1 MTQTKKP
8 KCLLVANRGE
18 IAVRILRAAAEAGL
32 RTVAV
37 YSDDDARS
45 LHVAKAD
52 QAAALGAAGPRAYLD
67 AARIVQI
74 AHDNGCDA
82 LHPGYG
88 FLAEDAGLAR
98 LCESAGIV
106 FVGPSP
112 ETLELFGD
120 KSKARALAGHCGVPV
135 LAGSDGAAT
144 LEDAHAF
151 FASLAQDADDEHP
164 AKSPAMMIKALAGG
178 GGRGM
183 RAVTSAAQIDE
194 AFERCRS
201 EAAAAFGNGDL
212 YVERLLPCARHIEVQ
227 IVGDGTGAVS
237 HLGEREC
244 SLQRRNQKIVEIA
257 PSPTLSKR
265 MRESLT
271 SAAVRL
277 AEEVCYR
284 GLGTFEFLV
293 GTGRDA
299 DTDSDCDGEDAAFA
313 FIEANPRLQVEHTVT
328 EAVTGLDLVAIQ
340 LRIAGGA
347 WLADLGLSQGE
358 VPAPRGFAM
367 QARVNME
374 VIGTDASVRPS
385 GGTLSVFEPPAG
397 PGVRVDSFGYAGYT
411 TSPAFDSLLAKVI
424 THSCSHDF
432 AEVVAK
438 TYRALC
444 EFRIEGVATNINFLQ
459 NLLRHSD
466 VVANRVSTSFV
477 ETRIGELLADDAT
490 PHRRLF
496 FEGAGAAPPAASAA
510 PPANASGLAGARIDS
525 SDPLA
530 VLRHGRADVPAA
542 NTTSAAAPAPGNDA
556 AHATVRGGA
565 TMAAARDL
573 DGPTGAVAVA
583 APLQGT
589 IVSVAVAEGETV
601 RRGTQ
606 LLVMEAMKME
616 HVISANV
623 SGTVRRLGVLAG
635 DTVFEGHPLVFVEVG
650 EVADA
655 GSEQKVE
662 IDLARIRPDLAESIE
677 RHAFGLDAQRPDAVA
692 RRRKTG
698 QRTAREN
705 IDDLCDEGSFAE
717 YGALTIA
724 AQRRRRDLDDLIRR
738 TPGDG
743 MICGVARVN
752 GALFPDDRAQCVV
765 MSYDYTVLA
774 GTQGMLNH
782 RKKDRMFEIARE
794 QRLPVVILTEGGGG
808 RPGDIDAPGVAGLD
822 CLAFQYFGKLSGLVP
837 LVGINSGYCFAGNAA
852 LLGCC
857 DVIIATANSSI
868 GMGGPAM
875 IEGGGLGVFRPGEVG
890 PMPVQIADGVV
901 DLAVENEAEAI
912 ATAKRYLAYFQGPL
926 TDWNCA
932 DQRML
937 RAAIPE
943 NRLRIYD
950 VRSVIETLADTG
962 SVLELRRGFGAGM
975 VTALVRIEGRTLGII
990 ANNPSH
996 LAGAIDPDGADK
1008 AARFMQLCDSFDL
1021 PLLFLCD
1028 TPGIMVG
1035 PEVETRAMVRHAARM
1050 FVVGA
1055 SLTVPFF
1062 TIILRKGYGLGA
1074 QAMAGGSFHAPLFT
1088 VAWPTGEF
1096 GGMGLEGAV
1105 KLGFQKELAA
1115 VEDPAA
1121 RKQLFDTMVAHA
1133 YEIGK
1138 AVNMASHFEIDDV
1151 IDPMES
1157 RRWITTALN
1166 SAPKPPPPPR
1176 AGKKRPCVD
1185 AW

>member
-1 MTQTKKP
+1 MTRTNKLKS
-8 KCLLVANRGE
+8 LLVANRGE
-18 IAVRILRAAAEAGL
+18 IAVRILRAAADAGL

-37 YSDDDARS
+37 FSDDDACS
-45 LHVAKAD
+45 LHIAKAD
-52 QAAALGAAGPRAYLD
+52 QAVALGAAGPRAYLD
-67 AARIVQI
+67 AARLVAI
-74 AHDNGCDA
+74 ARETGCDA

-88 FLAEDAGLAR
+88 FLAENAGFAR
-98 LCESAGIV
+98 LCGDAGVV
-106 FVGPSP
+106 FVGPTP

-120 KSKARALAGHCGVPV
+120 KARARALADHCGVPV
-135 LAGSDGAAT
+135 LSGSEGPATLQSAREFFTSLGSGAAI
-144 LEDAHAF
+144 
-151 FASLAQDADDEHP
+151 
-164 AKSPAMMIKALAGG
+164 MIKALAGG

-183 RAVTSAAQIDE
+183 RAVTSLAQLDE
-194 AFERCRS
+194 AFERCSS
-201 EAAAAFGNGDL
+201 EAKAAFGNGSV
-212 YVERLLPCARHIEVQ
+212 YVERLLLHARHIEIQ

-257 PSPTLSKR
+257 PSPTLSPR
-265 MRESLT
+265 LRETLT

-277 AEEVCYR
+277 AEEVRYR

-293 GTGRDA
+293 DIDRET
-299 DTDSDCDGEDAAFA
+299 AAANGDPAAYA

-347 WLADLGLSQGE
+347 WLADLGLSQGD

-367 QARVNME
+367 QARINME
-374 VIGTDASVRPS
+374 TLGADAGVRPS
-385 GGTLSVFEPPAG
+385 GGTLVVFEPPSG
-397 PGVRVDSFGYAGYT
+397 PRVRVDSFGYAGYT

-424 THSCSHDF
+424 AHSGSGDF
-432 AEVVAK
+432 ADVVAA

-444 EFRIEGVATNINFLQ
+444 EFRIEGVATNLGFLQ
-459 NLLRHSD
+459 NLLRHPD
-466 VVANRVSTSFV
+466 VVANRVYTRFV
-477 ETRIGELLADDAT
+477 EERIAELLVDDAAT
-490 PHRRLF
+490 HRRLF
-496 FEGAGAAPPAASAA
+496 MDGDVPGAATSATMPAGPAA
-510 PPANASGLAGARIDS
+510 PGLAGARIDS

-530 VLRHGRADVPAA
+530 VLRHGRADAPPADA
-542 NTTSAAAPAPGNDA
+542 RRNAAATAASPPPQSHTAPVA
-556 AHATVRGGA
+556 
-565 TMAAARDL
+565 
-573 DGPTGAVAVA
+573 DGPVGSVAIN

-589 IVSVAVAEGETV
+589 IISITVVEGDLV
-601 RRGTQ
+601 RCGAQ

-616 HVISANV
+616 HVITASV
-623 SGTVRRLGVLAG
+623 SGIVRRIGVAAG
-635 DTVFEGHPLVFVEVG
+635 NTVFEGYPLVFVEEG
-650 EVADA
+650 DVADSDT
-655 GSEQKVE
+655 SETVTV
-662 IDLARIRPDLAESIE
+662 DLDRIRPDLAESIE
-677 RHAFGLDAQRPDAVA
+677 RHAFGLDENRPEAVA

-705 IDDLCDEGSFAE
+705 IADLVDDGSFDE

-743 MICGVARVN
+743 MVCGLARVN
-752 GALFPDDRAQCVV
+752 GALFPDERAQCVV

-782 RKKDRMFEIARE
+782 RKKDRMFEIARQ

-808 RPGDIDAPGVAGLD
+808 RPGDTDAPGVAGLD

-837 LVGINSGYCFAGNAA
+837 LVGVNSGYCFAGNAA

-857 DVIIATANSSI
+857 DVIIATENSSI

-875 IEGGGLGVFRPGEVG
+875 IEGGGLGVFHPGEVG
-890 PMPVQIADGVV
+890 PIRTQIAGGVV
-901 DLAVENEAEAI
+901 DIAVKDEAEAI
-912 ATAKRYLAYFQGPL
+912 AAAKRYLSYFQGPIA
-926 TDWNCA
+926 DWTCA
-932 DQRML
+932 DQRLL
-937 RAAIPE
+937 RTAIPE

-950 VRSVIETLADTG
+950 VRRVIETLADTG

-975 VTALVRIEGRTLGII
+975 VTALVRIEGRPVGVI

-996 LAGAIDPDGADK
+996 LAGAIDPEGADK

-1028 TPGIMVG
+1028 TPGFMVG
-1035 PEVETRAMVRHAARM
+1035 PEVETRAMVRRAGRM

-1062 TIILRKGYGLGA
+1062 TIVLRKGYGLGA

-1088 VAWPTGEF
+1088 VSWPTGEF

-1105 KLGFQKELAA
+1105 KLGFQKELLA
-1115 VEDPAA
+1115 VEDTAA
-1121 RKQLFDTMVAHA
+1121 RKELFDAMVKHA
-1133 YEIGK
+1133 YDIGK

-1151 IDPMES
+1151 IDPTQS
-1157 RRWITTALN
+1157 RHRIVTALD
-1166 SAPKPPPPPR
+1166 SAPKPQPR
-1176 AGKKRPCVD
+1176 SGKKRPCVD
-1185 AW
+1185 TW